1 MALAMAMVKD
11 ENLNWLGGK
20 MVRNRN
26 FNIRIIK
33 NPDENNVQYLIRFYK
48 NIILQIKKQW
58 YNIIDKPYVYD
69 KVNENGY

>member
-1 MALAMAMVKD
+1 
-11 ENLNWLGGK
+11 